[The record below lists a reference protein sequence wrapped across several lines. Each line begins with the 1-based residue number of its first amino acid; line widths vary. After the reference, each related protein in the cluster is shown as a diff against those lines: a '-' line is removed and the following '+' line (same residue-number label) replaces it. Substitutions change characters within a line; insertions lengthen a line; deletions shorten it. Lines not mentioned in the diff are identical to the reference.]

1 MGGMRFGMR
10 LRELWSHRLG
20 LVVSLAIALF
30 AAFWSVEKVSLFPP
44 GVESRNLETASAS
57 TRVLVDMPKSLALDL
72 SVQVIDIESLTN
84 RALLVGNLIGS
95 TPVRQAISERVGVP
109 PDRLEISAPITR
121 DWPRA
126 MQQAGTKRSTSDILR
141 SPEQY
146 RINVRANP
154 TVPVLEITTQAP
166 TVAAAERL
174 ADGAVLGTRDYLR
187 ELAVDQNISDGK
199 QVMLEQLGGAKGG
212 VINEGVSVKVAVLS
226 FLLAFGAS
234 CAGVLALARIR
245 RGWASGAPPES
256 PPAAGSAST

>member
-10 LRELWSHRLG
+10 LRELWGHRLG
-20 LVVSLAIALF
+20 LMVSLAIALF
-30 AAFWSVEKVSLFPP
+30 AAFWSIEKVSLFPP

-95 TPVRQAISERVGVP
+95 APVRHAISERVGVP

-121 DWPRA
+121 EWPRA
-126 MQQAGTKRSTSDILR
+126 MQQAGTKRSTGDILK
-141 SPEQY
+141 SPDQY

-154 TVPVLEITTQAP
+154 TVPVLEITAQAP
-166 TVAAAERL
+166 TAAAAERL
-174 ADGAVLGTRDYLR
+174 ADGAVLGTQDYLN
-187 ELAVDQNISDGK
+187 ELAVEQNISDSK
-199 QVMLEQLGGAKGG
+199 QVMLEQLGSAKGG

-226 FLLAFGAS
+226 FLLAFSAS
-234 CAGVLALARIR
+234 CLGVLALARIR
-245 RGWASGAPPES
+245 RGWSTGAPPEN
-256 PPAAGSAST
+256 PVAGSAAP

>member
-10 LRELWSHRLG
+10 LRELWGHRLG
-20 LVVSLAIALF
+20 LAVSLAIALL
-30 AAFWSVEKVSLFPP
+30 AAFWSIQKVSLFPP

-72 SVQVIDIESLTN
+72 SVQAIDIESLTN

-95 TPVRQAISERVGVP
+95 APVRQAISERVGVP

-121 DWPRA
+121 EWPRA

-141 SPEQY
+141 SPDQY

-154 TVPVLEITTQAP
+154 TVPVLEISAQAP
-166 TVAAAERL
+166 TAAAAERL
-174 ADGAVLGTRDYLR
+174 ADGAVLGAEDYLR
-187 ELAVDQNISDGK
+187 ELAADQNISKSK
-199 QVMLEQLGGAKGG
+199 QVVLEQLGSAKGG

-226 FLLAFGAS
+226 FLLALAAS
-234 CAGVLALARIR
+234 CTGVLLLARIR
-245 RGWASGAPPES
+245 QGWAERAQAE
-256 PPAAGSAST
+256 AAASSA

>member
-10 LRELWSHRLG
+10 LRELWGHRLG
-20 LVVSLAIALF
+20 LAVSLAIALL

-72 SVQVIDIESLTN
+72 SVQAIDIESLTN

-95 TPVRQAISERVGVP
+95 APVRQAISERVGVP

-121 DWPRA
+121 EWPRA
-126 MQQAGTKRSTSDILR
+126 MQQAGTRRSTSDILR
-141 SPEQY
+141 SPDQY

-154 TVPVLEITTQAP
+154 TVPVLEISAQAP
-166 TVAAAERL
+166 TAAAAERL
-174 ADGAVLGTRDYLR
+174 ADGAVLGTEDYLR
-187 ELAVDQNISDGK
+187 RLAADQNISDRK
-199 QVMLEQLGGAKGG
+199 QVVLEQLGSAKGG

-226 FLLAFGAS
+226 FLLAFSAS

-245 RGWASGAPPES
+245 HGWDDRSRAEGAAS
-256 PPAAGSAST
+256 SA